1 MTSQIIFD
9 KVTAP
14 EKTLVT
20 KDKLMDHLD
29 ENLELCGKDLIV
41 TMGAGDIDRLVPE
54 IGRMLND
61 KTKC

>member
-14 EKTLVT
+14 EKELIV
-20 KDKLMDHLD
+20 KSELMDHLRS
-29 ENLELCGKDLIV
+29 NLNLCGKDVIV

-54 IGRMLND
+54 INKMLNGM
-61 KTKC
+61 KTC

>member
-14 EKTLVT
+14 EKILM
-20 KDKLMDHLD
+20 KKEELMDYLN
-29 ENLELCGKDLIV
+29 ELEFGEREVLV

-54 IGRMLND
+54 INNMLQER
-61 KTKC
+61 